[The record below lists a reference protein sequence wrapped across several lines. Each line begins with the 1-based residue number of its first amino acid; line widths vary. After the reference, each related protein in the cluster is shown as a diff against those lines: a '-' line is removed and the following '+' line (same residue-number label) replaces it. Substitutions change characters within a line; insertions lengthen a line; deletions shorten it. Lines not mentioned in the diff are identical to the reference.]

1 MSMKHSEKVLV
12 TGATGFIGSNLV
24 NDFVD
29 EGREVHIVT
38 RPSSN
43 LMSLSAIKSRIQV
56 HTNEGTFESLLKIVA
71 KVQPTT
77 VFHLAS
83 EFVAQHQ
90 SSHVNSLLYN
100 NVVFPS
106 QLVEAMILCGVNQL
120 VNTGTSWQYFTSSS
134 SSYRPVNLYA
144 STKQAFEDVLAYY
157 VDAHGLRAVT
167 LNLFD
172 TYGPNDSRSKL
183 INLLLKTAIEQKE
196 LCMSPGEQLIDLVHV
211 KDVIAAYRTADRL
224 FSNLST
230 GHLKYGVSSGTP
242 VPLKKLVL
250 MCEKAWGLKLP
261 VSWGARQYREREV
274 MRPWSAYEKLPGWQ
288 PYVPLLDGLREVF
301 DANS

>member
-1 MSMKHSEKVLV
+1 MKHSQKVLV
-12 TGATGFIGSNLV
+12 TGATGFIGSNLAKA
-24 NDFVD
+24 FVD
-29 EGREVHIVT
+29 EGREVHIIT

-56 HTNEGTFESLLKIVA
+56 HTHDGTFEGLLKIVKHA
-71 KVQPTT
+71 QPTT

-90 SSHVNSLLYN
+90 STHVESLLYN

-106 QLVEAMILCGVNQL
+106 QLVEAMTLCGVDQL
-120 VNTGTSWQYFTSSS
+120 VNTGTSWQYYDS
-134 SSYRPVNLYA
+134 SSYKPVNFYA
-144 STKQAFEDVLAYY
+144 STKQAFEDVFGYY
-157 VDAHGLRAVT
+157 VDAYGLRVVT

-172 TYGPNDSRSKL
+172 TYGSYDPRFKL
-183 INLLLKTAIEQKE
+183 IKLLLQTAIEQKE
-196 LCMSPGEQLIDLVHV
+196 LLMSPGEQLIDLVHI
-211 KDVIAAYRTADRL
+211 KDVIAAYRMADHL
-224 FSNLST
+224 LSDLST

-250 MCEKAWGLKLP
+250 MCEKAWGLRLQ
-261 VSWGARQYREREV
+261 VVWGARPYREREV
-274 MRPWSAYEKLPGWQ
+274 MRPWDTYEKLPGWQ
-288 PYVPLLDGLREVF
+288 PHVPLLDGLRQVF